1 MSAQRRPADGAA
13 PTGVEA
19 PTDVGTPT
27 GWEARTLEAGAASER
42 ILRREG
48 QLAAKRW
55 RRHRLTV
62 IAARVGLVVLGLV
75 AWELASGRIVRPFY
89 VSDPVTV
96 GEELLEWATS
106 DAFWYH
112 ARFTLTATALGYLL
126 GASAAILLAWPLGLL
141 HLAYRVVEPYFLV
154 AYSVPAVA
162 LGPVFILW
170 FGIGLAPKVLLAAY
184 FVFFVVFINTVTGLR
199 QVPPGQVAVTR
210 VMGASRWQALR
221 HVLAPGAAPYV
232 LAALRVT
239 LPAAMI
245 GAVVGE
251 FIASNRGIGFL
262 TRQASARYATGRVL
276 AGVIVLAGIV
286 LILGTVLHPLSRAL
300 RWRPDVNL
308 KGQQT

>member
-1 MSAQRRPADGAA
+1 VSGGDAA
-13 PTGVEA
+13 SG
-19 PTDVGTPT
+19 D
-27 GWEARTLEAGAASER
+27 AGAATPAPDAAAER
-42 ILRREG
+42 VVRRERL
-48 QLAAKRW
+48 LAERRW
-55 RRHRLTV
+55 RAHRRKV
-62 IAARVGLVVLGLV
+62 FAARVGLIVLGLA
-75 AWELASGRIVRPFY
+75 AWELASGRVIRPFY
-89 VSDPVTV
+89 VSDPATV
-96 GEELLEWATS
+96 GEQLLDWATS

-112 ARFTLTATALGYLL
+112 ARFTLTATALGFLA
-126 GASAAILLAWPLGLL
+126 GASAAVLLAWPLGLL

-170 FGIGLAPKVLLAAY
+170 FGIGLTPKVLLAAY

-199 QVPPGQVAVTR
+199 QVPAGLVNMTR
-210 VMGASRWQALR
+210 MLGASRWQAMR
-221 HVLAPGAAPYV
+221 HVLTPSAAPYV

-276 AGVIVLAGIV
+276 AGVIVLAGMV
-286 LILGTVLHPLSRAL
+286 LILGVVLHPLSRAL

>member
-1 MSAQRRPADGAA
+1 MSGGQALVP
-13 PTGVEA
+13 
-19 PTDVGTPT
+19 GTPST
-27 GWEARTLEAGAASER
+27 AELV
-42 ILRREG
+42 LRRE
-48 QLAAKRW
+48 
-55 RRHRLTV
+55 RRLVRRRRRAHR
-62 IAARVGLVVLGLV
+62 ARVVALRIAQVVLGLA
-75 AWELASGRIVRPFY
+75 AWELASGRLIRPFY
-89 VSDPVTV
+89 ISDPITV
-96 GEELLEWATS
+96 GEQLLQWATS

-112 ARFTLTATALGYLL
+112 ARFTLTATVVGFVV
-126 GASAAILLAWPLGLL
+126 GAGAGVALAWPLGLAQ
-141 HLAYRVVEPYFLV
+141 LAYRVVEPYFLV

-170 FGIGLAPKVLLAAY
+170 FGIGLAPKVLLAGY
-184 FVFFVVFINTVTGLR
+184 FVFFVVFVNTVTGLR
-199 QVPPGQVAVTR
+199 QVSPGLLAVTR

-262 TRQASARYATGRVL
+262 TRQASARYATGRVI
-276 AGVIVLAGIV
+276 AGVIVLAGMV
-286 LILGTVLHPLSRAL
+286 LVLGLVLRPLSRAL

-308 KGQQT
+308 QGQQN